1 MKFLDKKWE
10 GKNYR
15 FYVQRDKNSLWIH
28 FQGQTWLWKSK
39 RLPKNRQARVKKKEN
54 LITSSLSGR
63 IQRIF
68 VRKGDKV
75 KEGQNLLILSAM
87 KMEYS
92 FKAEGEAQVEEIFCE
107 EGQTVDSGKKLIKIK
122 YAEPV

>member
-1 MKFLDKKWE
+1 MKFLDKEWK

-15 FYVQRDKNSLWIH
+15 FYVQRDQNSLWIH
-28 FQGQTWLWKSK
+28 FQGQTWLWKSEK
-39 RLPKNRQARVKKKEN
+39 LLQKNQSKIKKKES
-54 LITSSLSGR
+54 LILSPLPGR

-68 VRKGDKV
+68 VKKNDKV

-92 FKAEGEAQVEEIFCE
+92 FKSEGEAQVEEVFCE
-107 EGQTVDSGKKLIKIK
+107 EGQTVDLGKKLVKMK
-122 YAEPV
+122 YADSD